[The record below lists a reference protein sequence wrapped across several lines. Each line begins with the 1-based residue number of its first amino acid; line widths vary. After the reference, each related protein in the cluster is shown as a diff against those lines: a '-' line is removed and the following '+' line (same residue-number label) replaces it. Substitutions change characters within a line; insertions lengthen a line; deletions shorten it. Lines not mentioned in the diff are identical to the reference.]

1 VKLAKVRENI
11 PLQDA
16 VIQAQD
22 AGRKYINVASHIL
35 AGR

>member
-1 VKLAKVRENI
+1 VRESM
-11 PLQDA
+11 PLA
-16 VIQAQD
+16 EVVVQAQD